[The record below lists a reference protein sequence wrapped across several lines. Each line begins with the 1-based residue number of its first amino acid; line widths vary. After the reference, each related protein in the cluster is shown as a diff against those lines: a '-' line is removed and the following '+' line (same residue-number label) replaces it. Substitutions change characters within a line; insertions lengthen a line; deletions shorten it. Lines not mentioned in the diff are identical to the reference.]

1 MIFETSRKYLKA
13 DEVKPGDI
21 ITIMD
26 EGEWVTSAKFT
37 NPKTGEPK
45 KDFMVKIDISGREAD
60 MTVNSTKRKALIKAF
75 GKDSKDWVNK
85 KCNCEVANI
94 MVGDS
99 MKKTV
104 VLIPITGK
112 ADVGYE
118 A

>member
-45 KDFMVKIDISGREAD
+45 KDFMVKIDISGKEAD
-60 MTVNSTKRKALIKAF
+60 MTINSTKRKALIKAF
-75 GKDSKDWVNK
+75 GKDSKDWVGK
-85 KCNCEVANI
+85 KCNCEVANV
-94 MVGDS
+94 MVGEN

-104 VLIPITGK
+104 VLLPITS
-112 ADVGYE
+112 ASPATYE